1 MPEQI
6 AFRMNLFPARPPN
19 TASGDEIFP
28 ELVTALKEAGVSDY
42 SIWLVPSGHLF
53 GIPHAPRRPHDGRA
67 ARHRDHE
74 ALVGAHGRHH
84 GHRPTTPV
92 QIPLKRVFHPV
103 STAFRIREVRVF
115 TLAPDAQGGTYFQQ
129 GPSTHWLVDSLIA
142 NPMSGHAAYRDKR
155 SSWGIGVLGTL
166 VVEIETEDGVTGV
179 AAGSG
184 GAPAAWLIRHHF
196 SRFLVG
202 EDARNLNRIW
212 DEMYRASLPYG
223 RKGLPLMAI
232 SAVDLALWDLV
243 GKVRGEPVYNL
254 IGGLSRDD
262 HAYCTGPDA
271 GAIKAMGFW
280 GARCRCRTRPATARR
295 ARGERRLPRR
305 AAPAVG
311 AGFPLMVDCYMALDE
326 LRHRAAEARLPLGI
340 NWWEEVLSP
349 DDVEGYRRIRQAHPK
364 LKWTTGEH
372 EYSRYGFRHLIEERL
387 LDILQPDVMWV
398 GGLTELLR
406 IAAHAAAYDQLI
418 VPHGSGPYSYHFIA
432 SQTAPAFCEYV
443 AASPD
448 GQSVQPVFGAL
459 FEGEPLPENGR
470 IRLGTA
476 PGFGMALSGRAGLV
490 PAG

>member
-1 MPEQI
+1 
-6 AFRMNLFPARPPN
+6 
-19 TASGDEIFP
+19 
-28 ELVTALKEAGVSDY
+28 
-42 SIWLVPSGHLF
+42 
-53 GIPHAPRRPHDGRA
+53 
-67 ARHRDHE
+67 
-74 ALVGAHGRHH
+74 
-84 GHRPTTPV
+84 
-92 QIPLKRVFHPV
+92 V

-115 TLAPDAQGGTYFQQ
+115 TLAPGAQGGAYFRQ
-129 GPSTHWLVDSLIA
+129 GAGTHWLVDSLIA
-142 NPMSGHAAYRDKR
+142 NPMSGHATYRDKR

-166 VVEIETEDGVTGV
+166 VVEIETEDGTTGV

-184 GAPAAWLIRHHF
+184 GTPAAWLIRHHF

-254 IGGLSRDD
+254 IGGLSRDEI
-262 HAYCTGPDA
+262 ALYCTGPDA
-271 GAIKAMGFW
+271 GASQAMGFW
-280 GARCRCRTRPATARR
+280 GAKVPLPHSPFDGPAGLAANVAFLTEQR
-295 ARGERRLPRR
+295 AR
-305 AAPAVG
+305 VG
-311 AGFPLMVDCYMALDE
+311 AGFPLMVDCYMALDVSYAIE
-326 LRHRAAEARLPLGI
+326 LAEACLPLGI
-340 NWWEEVLSP
+340 HWWEEVLSP
-349 DDVEGYRRIRQAHPK
+349 DDVEGYRRLRQAHPK

-448 GQSVQPVFGAL
+448 GQSVQPVFGTL

-470 IRLGTA
+470 IRLTGR
-476 PGFGMALSGRAGLV
+476 PGFGMELSPRADLV
-490 PAG
+490 PAD